1 MAEGN
6 YTIKPVASAVLW
18 EGDTDDN
25 TYVDGYVMVTPPEQT
40 FPYMQILV
48 VSFIIIIGV
57 AVTGV
62 MLLRKRR

>member
-18 EGDTDDN
+18 ERDTDDK

-40 FPYMQILV
+40 FPFTQILI
-48 VSFIIIIGV
+48 VSAIIIVGI
-57 AVTGV
+57 AITGAI
-62 MLLRKRR
+62 LLKKRR